1 MSASKKS
8 MATSRLTHV
17 LLVDDEDS
25 FRLSIELALKLT
37 DQFSVQS
44 CGSGEAAMEMLKKD
58 SFDVVL
64 LDNKMEDMSGLEVLQ
79 WMHSQG
85 IQTPTIMVT
94 AAGSETVAVEAM
106 KLGVYDYLRKDQ
118 LDIDRLRMAIKS
130 VCERY
135 QYRMEAIQREAEKHL
150 LAEKQKELESLRLYH
165 ATVNSVGQL
174 LEKNLN
180 EFEKNLERY
189 ELELS
194 DLVDT
199 TTRTRLRQV
208 FREMRQT
215 VEVIASGVSSMR
227 GLSSVVTHRLDDINL
242 VPKSEPEK

>member
-1 MSASKKS
+1 MVS
-8 MATSRLTHV
+8 SRLTRV

-25 FRLSIELALKLT
+25 FRLSIELALKMT

-44 CGSGEAAMEMLKKD
+44 CGSGEAAQQILKSD

-64 LDNKMEDMSGLEVLQ
+64 LDNRMEDMSGLEVLQ
-79 WMHSQG
+79 WMQSQG
-85 IQTPTIMVT
+85 IHTPTIMVT

-135 QYRMEAIQREAEKHL
+135 QYRMEAVQRDAEQRL
-150 LAEKQKELESLRLYH
+150 LAEKQKDLESLRLFH
-165 ATVNSVGQL
+165 TTVNSVGQL
-174 LEKNLN
+174 LEKNLE

-194 DLVDT
+194 ESIDAAS
-199 TTRTRLRQV
+199 RERFRHV
-208 FREMRQT
+208 FHEMRQT
-215 VEVIASGVSSMR
+215 VEVLASGVSSMR
-227 GLSSVVTHRLDDINL
+227 GLSSVVTHRLDGINL
-242 VPKSEPEK
+242 IPKADQSK

>member
-1 MSASKKS
+1 MESSP
-8 MATSRLTHV
+8 LTHV

-25 FRLSIELALKLT
+25 YRLSMELALKLT
-37 DQFSVQS
+37 DQFSVHS

-58 SFDVVL
+58 RFDVVL
-64 LDNKMEDMSGLEVLQ
+64 LDNKMEDMTGLDVLQ
-79 WMHSQG
+79 WMHREG

-94 AAGSETVAVEAM
+94 AAGSESVAVEAM

-135 QYRMEAIQREAEKHL
+135 QYRMEAIQREAEKRL
-150 LAEKQKELESLRLYH
+150 LAEKQRELESLRLYH
-165 ATVNSVGQL
+165 TTVNSVGQL
-174 LEKNLN
+174 LEKNLA

-194 DLVDT
+194 ELADT
-199 TTRTRLRQV
+199 TARARLWQV

-215 VEVIASGVSSMR
+215 VEVISSGVSSMR

-242 VPKSEPEK
+242 LPKSEPEK

>member
-1 MSASKKS
+1 MESSP
-8 MATSRLTHV
+8 LTHV

-25 FRLSIELALKLT
+25 YRLSMELALKLT
-37 DQFSVQS
+37 DQFSVHS

-58 SFDVVL
+58 RFDVVL
-64 LDNKMEDMSGLEVLQ
+64 LDNKMEDMTGLDVLQ
-79 WMHSQG
+79 WMHREG

-94 AAGSETVAVEAM
+94 AAGSESVAVEAM

-135 QYRMEAIQREAEKHL
+135 QYRMEAIQREAEKRL
-150 LAEKQKELESLRLYH
+150 LAEKQRELESLRLYH
-165 ATVNSVGQL
+165 TTVNSVGQL
-174 LEKNLN
+174 LEKNLA

-194 DLVDT
+194 ELADT
-199 TTRTRLRQV
+199 TARTRLRQV

-215 VEVIASGVSSMR
+215 VEVISSGVSSMR

-242 VPKSEPEK
+242 LPKSEPEK

>member
-1 MSASKKS
+1 MVSSQ
-8 MATSRLTHV
+8 LTRV

-25 FRLSIELALKLT
+25 FRLSIELALKMT

-44 CGSGEAAMEMLKKD
+44 CGSGEAALD
-58 SFDVVL
+58 ILRSNTFDVVL

-79 WMHSQG
+79 WMQSQG

-118 LDIDRLRMAIKS
+118 LDIERLRMAIKS
-130 VCERY
+130 VVERY
-135 QYRMEAIQREAEKHL
+135 QYRMETVQREAEQRL
-150 LAEKQKELESLRLYH
+150 LAEKQKDLESLRLYH
-165 ATVNSVGQL
+165 TTVNSVGQL
-174 LEKNLN
+174 LEKNLD
-180 EFEKNLERY
+180 EFERNLERY

-194 DLVDT
+194 PSIDAAA
-199 TTRTRLRQV
+199 RERFRHV

-215 VEVIASGVSSMR
+215 IEVLASGVSSMR
-227 GLSSVVTHRLDDINL
+227 GLSSVVTHRLDGINL
-242 VPKSEPEK
+242 IPKADESK

>member
-1 MSASKKS
+1 MESSP
-8 MATSRLTHV
+8 LTHV

-25 FRLSIELALKLT
+25 YRLSMELALKLT
-37 DQFSVQS
+37 DQFSVHS

-58 SFDVVL
+58 RFDVVL
-64 LDNKMEDMSGLEVLQ
+64 LDNKMEDMTGLDVLQ
-79 WMHSQG
+79 WMHREG

-94 AAGSETVAVEAM
+94 AAGSEYVDVEAM

-135 QYRMEAIQREAEKHL
+135 QYRMEAIQREAEKRL
-150 LAEKQKELESLRLYH
+150 LAEKQRELESLRLYH
-165 ATVNSVGQL
+165 TTVNSVGQL
-174 LEKNLN
+174 LEKNLA

-194 DLVDT
+194 ELADT
-199 TTRTRLRQV
+199 TARTRLRQV

-215 VEVIASGVSSMR
+215 VEVISSGVSSMR
-227 GLSSVVTHRLDDINL
+227 GLSSVVTHRLDDINIL
-242 VPKSEPEK
+242 PKSEPEK

>member
-1 MSASKKS
+1 MESSP
-8 MATSRLTHV
+8 LTHV

-25 FRLSIELALKLT
+25 YRLSMELALKLT
-37 DQFSVQS
+37 DQFSVHS

-58 SFDVVL
+58 RFDVVL
-64 LDNKMEDMSGLEVLQ
+64 LDNKMEDMTGLDVLQ
-79 WMHSQG
+79 WMHREG

-135 QYRMEAIQREAEKHL
+135 QYRMEAIQREAEKRL
-150 LAEKQKELESLRLYH
+150 LAEKQRELESLRLYH
-165 ATVNSVGQL
+165 TTVNSVGQL
-174 LEKNLN
+174 LEKNLA

-194 DLVDT
+194 ELADT
-199 TTRTRLRQV
+199 TARTRLRQV

-215 VEVIASGVSSMR
+215 VEVISSGVSSMR

-242 VPKSEPEK
+242 LPKSEPEK